1 MTATAANLRQRVLVW
16 QTAFTIGTTLLLAVS
31 VPRLLLLAPEVGAA
45 AARALFYATAGSGA
59 VGLLWTW
66 WVVWRQRFVLRT
78 LAVGSRSVEPF
89 QMEELGKGPSR
100 ITYGYASALILSLCL
115 LTVPGARPALLDIT
129 TTVSLALLAA
139 VIVAASALPLHVV
152 VRNAFV
158 GAFELA
164 PPDVMGDAVEA
175 AEKIGVTRR
184 RMSRR
189 VLAAVVAPVAL
200 VAIGSALITNAH
212 LRRADEGAREE
223 SARALARA
231 ALELGPGVVGG
242 AGLDDASK
250 RAADLGFFAQVRSQ
264 ASSYLIER
272 DDDGVVALTTPLDRG
287 SATIRFSGST
297 VPVMSFESLLITLL
311 VVVLAAIMGATLG
324 RALSGDMKIATRG
337 VRLLGTDAVISGGT
351 RMVTPARFKIVGD
364 LGAAI
369 ERLAERF
376 HVFAGAQ
383 ERSIEAREAATR
395 MRGLFFAS
403 VSHDLKSPLN
413 AILGFTELVR
423 QESLTPEQ
431 TESLDLIQK
440 RGRELLA
447 LIEAILDAARVE
459 AGQLSLVHEEV
470 DVADLVWSSIDKG
483 RDLGGEREVPVT
495 VEIDEGL
502 PTLRGD
508 RVRMGRALAMFIGHA
523 LRTAERP
530 PVRVRASLRDAQV
543 VVEIEVPSTRFSAP
557 QLAAMLNPG
566 GQPGAS
572 ENRGLAL
579 GLSLA
584 RSVVE
589 LHDGSVEVIDRGLAR
604 SAFQVLLPR

>member
-16 QTAFTIGTTLLLAVS
+16 QAVFTAGTTLLLAIS
-31 VPRLLLLAPEVGAA
+31 VPRLLLLGPVVGTAA
-45 AARALFYATAGSGA
+45 GRAVLVAAAGSGIA
-59 VGLLWTW
+59 ALVWTW
-66 WVVWRQRFVLRT
+66 WITWRHRFVLRT
-78 LAVGSRSVEPF
+78 LALGSRSVEPF
-89 QMEELGKGPSR
+89 QLEELGKGPWR
-100 ITYGYASALILSLCL
+100 ITFGYTGALIAALAL
-115 LTVPGARPALLDIT
+115 LTLPGTRPALLDIT
-129 TTVSLALLAA
+129 TAVSLALLSA

-158 GAFELA
+158 SAFELA

-175 AEKIGVTRR
+175 AEKTGVPQR

-189 VLAAVVAPVAL
+189 VLAAVVAPVTL

-212 LRRADEGAREE
+212 LRRADEGGREE
-223 SARALARA
+223 GARALARA
-231 ALELGPGVVGG
+231 ALELGPGVVGE
-242 AGLDDASK
+242 AGLDDAAR
-250 RAADLGFFAQVRSQ
+250 RAQELGFSSKVRSQ
-264 ASSYLIER
+264 ASSYRIVR
-272 DDDGVVALTTPLDRG
+272 DENGVVALTTPLDSG
-287 SATIRFSGST
+287 SATVRFSGST
-297 VPVMSFESLLITLL
+297 VPVLSLESLVIILL
-311 VVVLAAIMGATLG
+311 AVALAAMIGALLG
-324 RALSGDMKIATRG
+324 RALSGDLRIATRG
-337 VRLLGTDAVISGGT
+337 VRLLGTEAVISGGT
-351 RMVTPARFKIVGD
+351 RMVTPAQFKLVAD
-364 LGAAI
+364 LGTAI

-423 QESLTPEQ
+423 QEDLTREQ

-483 RDLGGEREVPVT
+483 RDLGGERETAMT
-495 VEIDEGL
+495 VDVQEGL
-502 PTLRGD
+502 PPV
-508 RVRMGRALAMFIGHA
+508 RVDPVRLGRALAMFVGHA
-523 LRTAERP
+523 LRTSERP
-530 PVRVRASLRDAQV
+530 PVRVRAELEDGQV
-543 VVEIEVPSTRFSAP
+543 VVEVEVPSTKFSAP

-589 LHDGSVEVIDRGLAR
+589 LHDGAVEVIDRGVAR
-604 SAFQVLLPR
+604 ATFRVSLPK